1 MEKKI
6 VNKNNKKKTTNLLI
20 MIFAA
25 ITIAFLIVLSGVL
38 HNTLNTERIEKINLI
53 EDSKSMGEK
62 FKQKTYEL
70 QYCREDMMELKSRL
84 EGIKNNT
91 DLLKRDIFLYIDKKF
106 QIVPQSVALY
116 IADKILS
123 ISKKEKISP
132 ELIMAII
139 QVESGFNPMAISK
152 ANARGLMQVM
162 PEWAPKFNLKRV
174 SDLHDIDTGIEIGVK
189 VLNIHIDEAKGNI
202 SKGLYYYVGKSD
214 TYSGKVYEAIGK
226 FVSFRSTVDDEKPL
240 INKNKSDKKEKVK

>member
-1 MEKKI
+1 MEEGI
-6 VNKNNKKKTTNLLI
+6 VNKKTGGKLHI
-20 MIFAA
+20 AA
-25 ITIAFLIVLSGVL
+25 AVVFLIIIMLIGIKWKLASISNENLSIIIGYEVEL
-38 HNTLNTERIEKINLI
+38 K
-53 EDSKSMGEK
+53 D
-62 FKQKTYEL
+62 KTHML
-70 QYCREDMMELKSRL
+70 KYCREDMAEMKTNMEELKNRL

-106 QIVPQSVALY
+106 QIVPQSVAIK
-116 IADKILS
+116 IADIILS
-123 ISKKEKISP
+123 ISKKENISP

-162 PEWAPKFNLKRV
+162 PEWAPKFNLKKV

-189 VLNIHIDEAKGNI
+189 VLKIHIDEAKGNI

-214 TYSGKVYEAIGK
+214 AYSGKVYAAIGK

-240 INKNKSDKKEKVK
+240 VDETPKTKDNANVK